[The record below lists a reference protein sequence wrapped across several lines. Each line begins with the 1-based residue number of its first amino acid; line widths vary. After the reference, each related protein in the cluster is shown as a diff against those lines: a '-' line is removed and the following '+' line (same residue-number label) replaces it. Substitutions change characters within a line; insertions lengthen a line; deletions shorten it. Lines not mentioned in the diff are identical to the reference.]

1 MFLIFIKKAIYFN
14 QIKSFVSGLETNNSI
29 KDCKF
34 INNTSTNLG
43 GAIYLLNPSDLRIT
57 NCSFEKNNALDGSAI
72 YYEESNLAELT
83 LNSSYFYQNFAR
95 ENGAALYISGSIRAI
110 IENCTFTLNS
120 IQQNQQNLGSVIF
133 LNNPGNLTII
143 YSNFEY
149 NEGILGTCISYSETS
164 YKIIFPNSNY
174 FFNFS

>member
-1 MFLIFIKKAIYFN
+1 LFLIFIKKAIYFN
-14 QIKSFVSGLETNNSI
+14 QIKSFLSGLETNNSI
-29 KDCKF
+29 EDCKF

-72 YYEESNLAELT
+72 YYEESNLAELI

-110 IENCTFTLNS
+110 IENCTFTTNS